1 MYLGVLLHGKV
12 VNVTELLSHCRENR
26 YLLII
31 LSRLTI
37 FDDSHVPCNEQHERR
52 NNRMKV
58 VRGFV
63 ALLMAAFMTKVAVMA
78 EKNVPGGEKQRGKG
92 NNTILM
98 EDFSKPIHKWS
109 TMNDPVRG

>member
-1 MYLGVLLHGKV
+1 
-12 VNVTELLSHCRENR
+12 
-26 YLLII
+26 
-31 LSRLTI
+31 
-37 FDDSHVPCNEQHERR
+37 
-52 NNRMKV
+52 MKV

-78 EKNVPGGEKQRGKG
+78 EKNMSGRDKQRGKG